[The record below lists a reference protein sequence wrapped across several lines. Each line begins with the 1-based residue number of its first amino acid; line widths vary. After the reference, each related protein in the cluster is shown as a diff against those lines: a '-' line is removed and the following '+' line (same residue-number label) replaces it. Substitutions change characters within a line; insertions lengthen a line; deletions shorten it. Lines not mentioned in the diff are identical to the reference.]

1 MNKRDGTKWHLNGC
15 VTECDSHL
23 AAETGTRRRDFFFP
37 NGANFQNWMLHT
49 HTHTHARIER
59 IDSAAILCAME
70 TTSLA
75 VALVTAAAAAAVV
88 VVVVA
93 SLFPVWET
101 LVWRPD

>member
-1 MNKRDGTKWHLNGC
+1 
-15 VTECDSHL
+15 
-23 AAETGTRRRDFFFP
+23 
-37 NGANFQNWMLHT
+37 
-49 HTHTHARIER
+49 
-59 IDSAAILCAME
+59 ME

-75 VALVTAAAAAAVV
+75 VALVTAAAAAAAVVV

>member
-1 MNKRDGTKWHLNGC
+1 
-15 VTECDSHL
+15 
-23 AAETGTRRRDFFFP
+23 
-37 NGANFQNWMLHT
+37 
-49 HTHTHARIER
+49 
-59 IDSAAILCAME
+59 ME

-75 VALVTAAAAAAVV
+75 VALVTAAAAAAAVV

>member
-15 VTECDSHL
+15 VTDCDSHL
-23 AAETGTRRRDFFFP
+23 AAETGTRRRDFFFQTEP
-37 NGANFQNWMLHT
+37 TFKTGCY
-49 HTHTHARIER
+49 THTHARIER